1 MTDEQPKPQSVL
13 FVCTMNAVRSPMAAA
28 LLRHLKGRALYVES
42 AGVHAGELDPM
53 TVQVMAELGITL
65 DAHHPRDFEEIRGRE
80 FDLVVALSTEAELH
94 VRGIGAR
101 MEYWQTADPTLAE
114 GSLEQR
120 KAAYRA
126 VRDGLKRQIAAK
138 FG

>member
-1 MTDEQPKPQSVL
+1 
-13 FVCTMNAVRSPMAAA
+13 
-28 LLRHLKGRALYVES
+28 
-42 AGVHAGELDPM
+42 
-53 TVQVMAELGITL
+53 MAELGITL